1 VLSKLEKILKEAS
14 SFDAGAYLRNMAE
27 VTKSQ
32 NSPVRR
38 YIARQTTSFGDLR
51 MSNEQYISSE
61 FFCIDDPRKPTFRTK
76 ITAEFNC
83 FDVYI
88 CPATQPFAFTKI
100 KCDVFDDAETLR
112 FSKEFFPHECRHSPE
127 IGGYGLTVSRLKI
140 PWLKVPWLKI
150 TVEIEYEGPSP
161 TPVLN
166 TSGPQSRQLDNLSK
180 LFESGQHADVTFT
193 AQEEKIV
200 AHKCVLAAQSSY
212 FERMFAT
219 NMKEGNSGE
228 IKVTDVRPKIFRGIL
243 KYLYCGEAPEYSG
256 ADWMDLVAAAD
267 KYGLEELKKRG
278 ESVLCSQLN
287 KENVIDALHF
297 ANRHGCA
304 ELLQQA
310 TNVFKMHY

>member
-1 VLSKLEKILKEAS
+1 
-14 SFDAGAYLRNMAE
+14 MAE
-27 VTKSQ
+27 GIQ
-32 NSPVRR
+32 NSQVRLF
-38 YIARQTTSFGDLR
+38 IARQTTSICDMIR
-51 MSNEQYISSE
+51 VSDCRVSSE
-61 FFCIDDPRKPTFRTK
+61 FFCIDDPRRPTFQTK
-76 ITAEFNC
+76 MKIELMPGLVEMLA
-83 FDVYI
+83 VYI
-88 CPATQPFAFTKI
+88 CPATQPFSFTKI
-100 KCDVFDDAETLR
+100 KFDVCDGAIISHL
-112 FSKEFFPHECRHSPE
+112 SPE
-127 IGGYGLTVSRLKI
+127 KCQYSPVFGGWFAGYCHCHWNSQSKI
-140 PWLKVPWLKI
+140 S
-150 TVEIEYEGPSP
+150 VEIEYEGPSP

-219 NMKEGNSGE
+219 NMKEGDSGE
-228 IKVTDVRPKIFRGIL
+228 IKVTDVRPKILRGML

-278 ESVLCSQLN
+278 ESVLCSQLD